1 MSKTT
6 AVLVLIGLLVLAVP
20 VSADTLQI
28 SCPSCAPGSVS
39 LLSNGSSVSFGLIST
54 AAVALAGDANLAILE
69 PNVSSFTGSVSFN
82 APVTGSTVKDVTP
95 FNSGNLGTALGL
107 TGFTDYNF
115 STFVSA
121 SAQAG
126 VTATSF
132 FVREINLNPNFLGAS
147 GTSNLVTCCSV
158 SGLPN
163 GTVIVAFLSANGT
176 GAVTAQTALS
186 ESVTVRTVTVL
197 SAPEPTSLLLLGSGL
212 AGIGLWQWRRRRDGD
227 A

>member
-82 APVTGSTVKDVTP
+82 APVTGSTVKDVIT

-158 SGLPN
+158 AGLPN
-163 GTVIVAFLSANGT
+163 GTIIVAFLSANGT

-186 ESVTVRTVTVL
+186 ESVTVRTVV

-212 AGIGLWQWRRRRDGD
+212 AGIGLWQWRRRKDGD

>member
-54 AAVALAGDANLAILE
+54 AAVPLAGDANLAILE

-82 APVTGSTVKDVTP
+82 APVTGSTVKDVIT

-186 ESVTVRTVTVL
+186 ESVTVRTVV

-212 AGIGLWQWRRRRDGD
+212 AGIGLWQWRRRKDGD

>member
-82 APVTGSTVKDVTP
+82 APVTGSTVKDVIT

-186 ESVTVRTVTVL
+186 ESVTVRTVV

-212 AGIGLWQWRRRRDGD
+212 AGIGLWQWRRRKDGD

>member
-1 MSKTT
+1 MSKTM

-54 AAVALAGDANLAILE
+54 AAVPLTGDANLAVLL

-82 APVTGSTVKDVTP
+82 APVTGSTVKDVTT

-121 SAQAG
+121 SAQVG

-132 FVREINLNPNFLGAS
+132 FVREINLNPDFLGAS
-147 GTSNLVTCCSV
+147 KTSNLVTCCSV

-186 ESVTVRTVTVL
+186 ESVTVRTVV

-212 AGIGLWQWRRRRDGD
+212 AGIGLWQWRRRKDGD